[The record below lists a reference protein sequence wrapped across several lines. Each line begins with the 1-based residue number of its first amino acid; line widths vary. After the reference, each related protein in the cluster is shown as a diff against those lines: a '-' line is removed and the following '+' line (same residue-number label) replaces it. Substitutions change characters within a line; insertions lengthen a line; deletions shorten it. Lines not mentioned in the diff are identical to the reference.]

1 MLTRLAVHNLALIE
15 NMELSPCGQLNIL
28 SGETGAG
35 KSIIVDGLM
44 LLLGARYDKSLL
56 RYGTESGYVEG
67 VFDATVRARDVMN
80 ELGLDEDDQI
90 IVTRRFF
97 ADGKNE
103 IRINGRAATM
113 SMLRALTATLV
124 DIYGQNEYQSLIRT
138 GEHLRILDYYIRN
151 DCKAEKKE
159 YADAYAR
166 YRETVAALG
175 KIGDGAER
183 IREIDLLRFQIDEIN
198 DAKTYESE
206 EDELN
211 ERRNLITS
219 AERIY
224 AALGQSLQVLNEQ
237 DEGAASELVSQA
249 QREIGSISSI
259 KSTYA
264 ELYERLHA
272 VSIELSDVC
281 EVLRDE
287 SEGLHFDMNE
297 LDELEKRLDFI
308 RSLKRK
314 YGNFSAMNVF
324 REKAQARLEFL
335 ENADE
340 HYEALTREKKELT
353 DRLYVLAQS
362 VHDKR
367 TRGAEEFARKIKK
380 ELNELGME
388 NSDFRVVVSEF
399 PARSEFEGK
408 FGQNGADTAEF
419 YLSPNAGQP
428 LKPLVKIISGGE
440 MSRFMLALKVIS
452 NQSDDIPTMIF
463 DEIDAGISGITG
475 RVVAKKLAMLSR
487 EHQVLCV
494 THLPQIASMAD
505 AHFFIYK
512 RSEENNTVTNVV
524 PLDGKGMIDE
534 ISRLS
539 GSKGI
544 SEQSDTNAQTMKR
557 WSDEYKASLAK

>member
-67 VFDATVRARDVMN
+67 IFDATVRARDVMN

-237 DEGAASELVSQA
+237 EEGAASELVSQA

-324 REKAQARLEFL
+324 REKAQARLGFL

>member
-1 MLTRLAVHNLALIE
+1 M
-15 NMELSPCGQLNIL
+15 

-67 VFDATVRARDVMN
+67 VFDVTVRARDVMN

-103 IRINGRAATM
+103 IRINGRVATM

>member
-1 MLTRLAVHNLALIE
+1 M
-15 NMELSPCGQLNIL
+15 

-67 VFDATVRARDVMN
+67 VFDVTVRARDVMN

-103 IRINGRAATM
+103 IRINGRVATM

-428 LKPLVKIISGGE
+428 LKPLVKIG
-440 MSRFMLALKVIS
+440 RRDVALYVG
-452 NQSDDIPTMIF
+452 
-463 DEIDAGISGITG
+463 A
-475 RVVAKKLAMLSR
+475 
-487 EHQVLCV
+487 
-494 THLPQIASMAD
+494 
-505 AHFFIYK
+505 
-512 RSEENNTVTNVV
+512 
-524 PLDGKGMIDE
+524 
-534 ISRLS
+534 
-539 GSKGI
+539 
-544 SEQSDTNAQTMKR
+544 
-557 WSDEYKASLAK
+557 